1 MTASD
6 DTSYL
11 WKAPASYAANE
22 HILAWWGA
30 PQDEVLARLIAE
42 YAWLYPWHLSDAIV
56 AITPETSSPLGER
69 TIPSASSTP
78 GTTS

>member
-30 PQDEVLARLIAE
+30 PQDEFSR
-42 YAWLYPWHLSDAIV
+42 
-56 AITPETSSPLGER
+56 G
-69 TIPSASSTP
+69 
-78 GTTS
+78 